1 MKSLFRLAL
10 TVLVLIAVMAAFPA
24 ISTHAQSADKPCFDL
39 QAADCTLLY
48 GAFTPESGAQYA
60 KGVTIAYSLDVKV
73 GGTTPA
79 SVSVTGTGVAGGTS
93 AEDALFS
100 TDLNLTSDSNNQKMT
115 LPLQVRVVNKKLYFN
130 SAMFTQGKWQFLA
143 LDKATSAGGSGAS
156 LQDQLKSL
164 GAMMGGSATGG
175 NTAAMSAA
183 SDPEVQAAIVKA
195 FMSPGVVTSAVTDAK
210 ATDGTAV
217 KQIVFTFS
225 AVKMIQSPELRPAL
239 EKMVAA
245 SPEMGTDADAVSA
258 KLSDALKDTTL
269 VFGVQIGSDDKLLH
283 GLALHVASKIPQA
296 TLKELSKDSSSV
308 TGDLDFDMT
317 LKFDLSKIGTAPT
330 VEEPTDAKEFDMSA
344 MFGGMGGGLGS
355 GSSGSGSSDAGSGD
369 LGTTAP

>member
-1 MKSLFRLAL
+1 
-10 TVLVLIAVMAAFPA
+10 MAAFPA

-39 QAADCTLLY
+39 QEADCTLLY

-79 SVSVTGTGVAGGTS
+79 SISVTGTGVAGGTS
-93 AEDALFS
+93 ADDALFS
-100 TDLNLTSDSNNQKMT
+100 TDLNLTSDSNSQKMT
-115 LPLQVRVVNKKLYFN
+115 LPLQVRVVSKKLYFN

-143 LDKATSAGGSGAS
+143 LDKAASAGGSSAS
-156 LQDQLKSL
+156 LQDQLKNL
-164 GAMMGGSATGG
+164 GTMMGGSATGG
-175 NTAAMSAA
+175 NTAAMAAA
-183 SDPEVQAAIVKA
+183 SDPEVQAAITKA

-217 KQIVFTFS
+217 KQIIFTFS

-269 VFGVQIGSDDKLLH
+269 VFGFQVGSEDKLLH
-283 GLALHVASKIPQA
+283 GIALHAASKIPEA
-296 TLKELSKDSSSV
+296 TLKSLSKDSSSV
-308 TGDLDFDMT
+308 TGDLDFDMN
-317 LKFDLSKIGTAPT
+317 LKFDLSKIGTAAQ
-330 VEEPTDAKEFDMSA
+330 VDAPADATEFDMSA
-344 MFGGMGGGLGS
+344 MFGGMGGAGS
-355 GSSGSGSSDAGSGD
+355 SGGSSGSGSTDSGSDA
-369 LGTTAP
+369 TATDAP